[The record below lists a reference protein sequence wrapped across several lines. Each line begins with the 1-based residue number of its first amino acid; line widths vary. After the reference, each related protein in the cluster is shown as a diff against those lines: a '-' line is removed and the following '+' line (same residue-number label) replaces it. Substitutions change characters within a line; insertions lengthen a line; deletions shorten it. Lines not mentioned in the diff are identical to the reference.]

1 MSKEQEIL
9 NFLEVKMFTPI
20 LESSSTSERFKKAT
34 RGLRIRI
41 QQRDAQGMIKYF
53 WNTVVN
59 DKAKDATY
67 GRMLKNEGFPEIE
80 EVLNE
85 FRVLFHEV

>member
-1 MSKEQEIL
+1 MSKELEIL

-53 WNTVVN
+53 WNTVV
-59 DKAKDATY
+59 DSKAKHATY
-67 GRMLKNEGFPEIE
+67 GRMLNNEVFPEFE
-80 EVLNE
+80 DVVNE
-85 FRVLFHEV
+85 FRVRFHEV